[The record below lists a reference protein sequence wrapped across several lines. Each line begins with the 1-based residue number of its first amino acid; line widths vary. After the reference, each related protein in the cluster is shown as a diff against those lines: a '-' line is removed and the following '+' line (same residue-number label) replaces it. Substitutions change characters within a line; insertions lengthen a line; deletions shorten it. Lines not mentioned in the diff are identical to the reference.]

1 MFFGNGSKIICLWLS
16 LPYYIFRD
24 KSRVW
29 LEFILAGEE
38 DGAEEYFDLM
48 LQPGLSSRYNLV
60 KIIFIMLGE
69 SEKDKRQRICK
80 FLGYITEKRKSTK
93 SEFGAVYLRSNY
105 LKDGNVLLDYRMSL
119 NYRLAADL
127 ILLGGN

>member
-1 MFFGNGSKIICLWLS
+1 M
-16 LPYYIFRD
+16 
-24 KSRVW
+24 
-29 LEFILAGEE
+29 AGEE